1 MKLRDVELEP
11 KIQTNYLPVSEI
23 VYNKIKKLIITG
35 QFKGGERLLLN
46 NLANRLGVSI
56 TPVREAL
63 KQLEKEELVRLIP
76 NKGAEVVSI
85 FIEDVVEIYDIRAV
99 LEGLAIKLLS
109 GKVDK
114 DFLGK
119 LYTLYSKSENY
130 LIKKDVVSYQEYNKK
145 FHELIVSQTG
155 NKRLISMM
163 NKIRDHMTIII
174 IKNLSLESLEK
185 TKYHAKE
192 HIKIFHALEESNFDL
207 AEKLI
212 KTHIINAKDEILTN
226 FTGYRKIN

>member
-11 KIQTNYLPVSEI
+11 KIQTNYLPVSGI

-56 TPVREAL
+56 TPVREAI